1 MKKYNLVLFMLAMI
15 VAALSFTAC
24 GGSDDDEID
33 GGGSS
38 ELVGTWD
45 IVSNVQYYSDFPP
58 EYDEV
63 NGAYW
68 VFTATQV
75 EVHDPTDLLNGKG
88 VGYTYNSSTKEL
100 KVVGWP
106 IYTVLELTSTTLKM
120 QSVII
125 QGCYNIITL
134 KKR

>member
-24 GGSDDDEID
+24 GGSDDEDD
-33 GGGSS
+33 VGVSS

-106 IYTVLELTSTTLKM
+106 IYKVLELTSTTLKM

>member
-1 MKKYNLVLFMLAMI
+1 MKKYYSVMMLAMM